1 MRKMGKEAIPW
12 DSGGSVPGR
21 SSIRACWGSRKS
33 RNRKRKDENGRET
46 EGREDFEWKWEETGM
61 ERVDGWILHGLGSK
75 SVNGEASLRQG
86 ALGSDA
92 RTPFT
97 SGAAYL
103 GQGDDGWLL
112 GDGGE

>member
-1 MRKMGKEAIPW
+1 
-12 DSGGSVPGR
+12 
-21 SSIRACWGSRKS
+21 
-33 RNRKRKDENGRET
+33 
-46 EGREDFEWKWEETGM
+46 
-61 ERVDGWILHGLGSK
+61 
-75 SVNGEASLRQG
+75 VNGEASLRQG

-112 GDGGE
+112 EDGGE